1 MPSEGMSKRE
11 QYAKKFG
18 SVEQG
23 QKAEEYM
30 KLLGE
35 G

>member
-1 MPSEGMSKRE
+1 MSKRE

-18 SVEQG
+18 STDQG

-30 KLLGE
+30 KMLGE
-35 G
+35 T